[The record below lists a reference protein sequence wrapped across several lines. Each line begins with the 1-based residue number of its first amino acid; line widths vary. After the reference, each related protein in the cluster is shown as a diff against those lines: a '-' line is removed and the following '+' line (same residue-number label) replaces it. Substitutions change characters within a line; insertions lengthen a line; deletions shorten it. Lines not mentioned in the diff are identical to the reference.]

1 MKNNASIKKI
11 GILLSGCGFLDGAEI
26 QEAVLTLLALDRA
39 GAEALCF
46 APDIMQHHVVNH
58 LTGEVAPGES
68 RNVLVE
74 SARIARGSITDL
86 RTLDVDALDA
96 LILPGGYGAAK
107 NLSTYAFKGASCDI
121 NADVAAAIQSFYK
134 AGKPLGFI
142 CIAPVIAARLLGT
155 EQIELTIGNDP
166 KSAADI
172 NAMGARHVECPVW
185 NTVVSRRGKIVST
198 PAYMLGPTIAEVA
211 KGIDKLVSEVMGMC

>member
-1 MKNNASIKKI
+1 
-11 GILLSGCGFLDGAEI
+11 
-26 QEAVLTLLALDRA
+26 VLTLLALDRA
-39 GAEALCF
+39 GAEVVSF
-46 APDIMQHHVVNH
+46 APDILQHHVVNH
-58 LTGEVAPGES
+58 LTGEVASNES

-74 SARIARGSITDL
+74 SARIVRGSIADV
-86 RTLDVDALDA
+86 RTLDVEKLDA

-107 NLSTYAFKGASCDI
+107 NLSNFAFKGAACDI
-121 NADVAAAIQSFYK
+121 NTDVAAAIQSFYK

-185 NTVVSRRGKIVST
+185 NTVVSRRGKIIST

-211 KGIDKLVSEVMGMC
+211 KGIDKLVNEVMGMC

>member
-1 MKNNASIKKI
+1 MKKI